1 QVINNLL
8 SELKKQKIT
17 SVHLRSDNA
26 GAYHSS
32 NTIAAVYVIAK
43 ATGVR
48 VISYGF
54 SESQNGKSAADRVSG
69 LVKNKVRAF
78 VDAGNDSTTHEQFF
92 TATTYW
98 RLSPILKDGGT
109 CPKED
114 PFHLWT

>member
-92 TATTYW
+92 YCYDILETIAHSQGW
-98 RLSPILKDGGT
+98 RNLSQGRPVSPMD
-109 CPKED
+109 
-114 PFHLWT
+114 